1 MHDSLNHF
9 EQLSIASS
17 FAGICGALSYG
28 LRVRQGKPFSMIDL
42 ILNAIVSAACGLIA
56 FEILQ
61 NEGFMPQLSGALC
74 GVAGFV
80 GTTLVRFVQT
90 FTDVK
95 TEQIIND
102 VKEHKL

>member
-1 MHDSLNHF
+1 MSVEINQI
-9 EQLSIASS
+9 EQLGIASS
-17 FAGICGALSYG
+17 FAGICGALSYA
-28 LRVRQGKPFSMIDL
+28 LRVRQGRPFSLVDL
-42 ILNAIVSAACGLIA
+42 ILNGVVSAVCGLIA
-56 FEILQ
+56 FEVLKH
-61 NEGFMPQLSGALC
+61 EGFMPQLAGALC